1 MGKLN
6 IAAGDWIL
14 VCDGKKA
21 IILENAGDRKFP
33 NLRVKA
39 VREHEDAPTR
49 DLGTD
54 APARVFASVGSARS
68 ATETTDWHTQAE
80 RDFLRELVGELQSA
94 AMERKFKGLVVVA
107 PPRALGVIRE
117 ACPPGLRASIRAE
130 VGHDYTH
137 LPVDEVERRLFR

>member
-1 MGKLN
+1 MSKLK
-6 IAAGDWIL
+6 IGAGDWIL

-21 IILENAGDRKFP
+21 VILENAGDRKFP

-39 VREHEDAPTR
+39 VREHEDPPTR

-68 ATETTDWHTQAE
+68 ATETTDWHDQAE
-80 RDFLRELVGELQSA
+80 RAFLREVVGELQSA
-94 AMERKFKGLVVVA
+94 AMQRKFEGLVVVA

-117 ACPPGLRASIRAE
+117 AYPPGLRAFVRAE

-137 LPVDEVERRLFR
+137 LPVDEIERRLLG

>member
-1 MGKLN
+1 MGKLK
-6 IAAGDWIL
+6 IGAGDWIL

-21 IILENAGDRKFP
+21 IILENVGDRKFP

-39 VREHEDAPTR
+39 VREHDDPPTR

-54 APARVFASVGSARS
+54 VPTRVFQPVGSARS
-68 ATETTDWHTQAE
+68 AAETTDWHDQAE
-80 RDFLRELVGELQSA
+80 RAFLRELVGELQSA
-94 AMERKFKGLVVVA
+94 AMQRKFEGVVVVA

-117 ACPPGLRASIRAE
+117 AYPPGLRAFVRAE

-137 LPVDEVERRLFR
+137 LPVDEIERRLFG

>member
-1 MGKLN
+1 MSKLK
-6 IAAGDWIL
+6 IDAGDWIL

-21 IILENAGDRKFP
+21 VILENAGDRKFP

-39 VREHEDAPTR
+39 VREHDDAPSR

-54 APARVFASVGSARS
+54 VPARVFASVGSARS
-68 ATETTDWHTQAE
+68 ATESTDWHDQAE
-80 RDFLRELVGELQSA
+80 RAFLRELVGELQSA
-94 AMERKFKGLVVVA
+94 ATERKFKGVVVVA

-117 ACPPGLRASIRAE
+117 AYPPGLRAFVRAE

-137 LPVDEVERRLFR
+137 LPVDEIERRLLG